1 VWRLIAGQMRYR
13 FGRTAALI
21 LGIFVAATSFTV
33 LSGSA
38 QTARLQ
44 VTGTVQANY
53 RAAYDI
59 LVRPKGSTTP
69 LESGQGLVRANYL
82 SGIFGG
88 ITTAQW
94 QHIEKLSGVDVA
106 APIAMG
112 GYLLPKVEVTVDLT
126 RSLTS
131 ASRQLLR
138 VNRTWVTDRGTS
150 QAKDAPGYAY
160 WSDHPQQSVVK
171 TDASG
176 AGGSSTVEQS
186 VSGNDPVCL
195 ADYYM
200 VNGSGP
206 FDPAIRSGHWC
217 WSKQS
222 GSDGGG
228 TVAGVPDGGVGMFM
242 YWAFPMLVAAI
253 DPVQEA
259 KLDHVDK
266 SVISGRYLAAGDK
279 GGIVNNP
286 YTKDMRVPVLIPD
299 AIASDQQLK
308 LDVQQLPTSVADGI
322 PGHPLS
328 SLNVMQRLAS
338 TPGASVQQLTVSSQT
353 AYQTLIDLLVHRP
366 QNASIETQMDAYWT
380 PGPTNYVQQ
389 SHGVLAA
396 KPTNTPDSTWTS
408 VYGGVGGF
416 QTVAS
421 TVQGQGFRQ
430 LVEHQ
435 AGGDGGS
442 GPSLDKIVRPQLQV
456 VGQFDPNKLPGFG
469 ALSSVPLETFNPP
482 SAVGADKKSAAALGD
497 KALLPDGNPAGYL
510 QEPPSLLTTMAGLA
524 NLKSLYDGSS
534 SAPISTIRVRVSG
547 VVGPDPVSRER
558 VRLVAQQIQQ
568 DTGLDVDITTG
579 SSPAAVT
586 VALPAGSHGRPA
598 LNLTERWVK
607 KGVAVSILS
616 AIDRKSIVLF
626 GLILVVCALFVA
638 NASAASIR
646 ARRTELGV
654 LACLGWPP
662 SRLFATVIIEQ
673 AGIGLLAG
681 TAGSAVA
688 LPLSAIFGLH
698 ASPSRAVLAV
708 PAAVVL
714 AVLAGLSPAT
724 RASRAHPAA
733 AVRPPVL
740 RSRRGGSPKS
750 IGGLAMV
757 NLFRTPGRTLL
768 GASAMTVGVGGL
780 TLLLAI
786 TFGFRG
792 TLVGTLL
799 GDAISFQTRG
809 VDYASIAVT
818 MLLSVLAVADLLY
831 LNIRERSVE
840 FATLQAS
847 GWAPHD
853 TSRLLRREGAGIGLL
868 GSLVG
873 AGIGLALASTLAGS
887 LTTATAIYALA
898 AVLAGTAL
906 SAAAAELPARVLLR
920 LPTARLLAEE

>member
-1 VWRLIAGQMRYR
+1 MWRLIAGQMRYR
-13 FGRTAALI
+13 FGRTAALM

-82 SGIFGG
+82 SGIYGG

-112 GYLLPKVEVTVDLT
+112 GYLLPKVEVLIDV
-126 RSLTS
+126 S
-131 ASRQLLR
+131 AALSARSRQLLR
-138 VNRTWVTDRGTS
+138 INRTWVTDRGLS
-150 QAKDAPGYAY
+150 RAQDAPGYVYVTSFPESSGNAD
-160 WSDHPQQSVVK
+160 SSGTTVPAVAEQ
-171 TDASG
+171 ASG
-176 AGGSSTVEQS
+176 FSKQ
-186 VSGNDPVCL
+186 VCL
-195 ADYYM
+195 NDFGLAS
-200 VNGSGP
+200 GSGP
-206 FDPAIRSGHWC
+206 FDPALRGRELC
-217 WSKQS
+217 WSRVN
-222 GSDGGG
+222 GSEGGG
-228 TVAGVPDGGVGMFM
+228 PIPGVRPGGAGYFM
-242 YWAFPMLVAAI
+242 YWAFPMLLAAI
-253 DPVQEA
+253 DPAQEA
-259 KLDHVDK
+259 KLDHVDQ
-266 SVISGRYLAAGDK
+266 SVISGRYLQGSDR

-299 AIASDQQLK
+299 AIASDQQLQ
-308 LDVQQLPTSVADGI
+308 LDVEQLPSTVADAV

-328 SLNVMQRLAS
+328 ALNLDQRLAGVTGTKATS
-338 TPGASVQQLTVSSQT
+338 FTVTAQT
-353 AYQTLIDLLVHRP
+353 AYSELRDVLLHHLQSSALI
-366 QNASIETQMDAYWT
+366 TQMDAYWT

-389 SHGVLAA
+389 QHGVLAA
-396 KPTNTPDSTWTS
+396 EPTETPDSTWTS
-408 VYGGVGGF
+408 VYGIGGY
-416 QTVAS
+416 QNVSS

-435 AGGDGGS
+435 AGGDGGN

-534 SAPISTIRVRVSG
+534 SALISTIRVRVSG

-847 GWAPHD
+847 GWAPRD

-868 GSLVG
+868 GSVVG
-873 AGIGLALASTLAGS
+873 AGTGLALASTLAGS
-887 LTTATAIYALA
+887 LTTATVIYALV